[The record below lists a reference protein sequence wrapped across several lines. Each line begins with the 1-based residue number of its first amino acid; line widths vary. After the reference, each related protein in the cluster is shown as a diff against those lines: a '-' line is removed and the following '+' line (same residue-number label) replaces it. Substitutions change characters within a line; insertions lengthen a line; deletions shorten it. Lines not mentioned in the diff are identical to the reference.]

1 MTIRRKLNYEK
12 DNLFD
17 NEMVDQYIVNYSERA
32 GNNHTDTSNATQ
44 NNGVL
49 PPVVTPQKA
58 NPYAKKNEDLK
69 SLHAQSSPEKELF
82 KSPADPSD
90 DHISGARKKLDFK

>member
-32 GNNHTDTSNATQ
+32 GNNHTDASNATQ
-44 NNGVL
+44 NKSIL

-69 SLHAQSSPEKELF
+69 SLNAQSSPEKELF